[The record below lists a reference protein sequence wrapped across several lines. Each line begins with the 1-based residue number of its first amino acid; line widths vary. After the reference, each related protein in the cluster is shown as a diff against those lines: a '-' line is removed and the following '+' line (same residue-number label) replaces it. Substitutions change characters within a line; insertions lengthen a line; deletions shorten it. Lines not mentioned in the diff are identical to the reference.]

1 MPGLLARLHAALLY
15 DPATGVVVWKKHT
28 WKNRIGTEVGTVVLR
43 GEGRSQAGKPTG
55 LYVWFEGRQYTL
67 QRIIWLMMTG
77 CWPDGWISHVDGDPL
92 NNRLENLRDVTPLE
106 HAKNRSIMQ
115 SNTSGR
121 TGVTQYVTSKTG
133 KVRWRARVT
142 VDGRTIEKSFNTQ
155 LEALAQRTAWEKE
168 YGFHPNNGRNSALEN
183 SI

>member
-15 DPATGVVVWKKHT
+15 DPATGVVVWKKHG
-28 WKNRIGTEVGTVVLR
+28 WKNRIGTEVGSVMR
-43 GEGRSQAGKPTG
+43 IEEGRSQAGKPAG
-55 LYVWFEGRQYTL
+55 LSFSFEGRQYRL
-67 QRIIWLMMTG
+67 HRVIWLMMTG
-77 CWPDGWISHVDGDPL
+77 CWPDGWINHIDGDPL
-92 NNRLENLRDVTPLE
+92 NNRLENLRDVTPQESARNL
-106 HAKNRSIMQ
+106 SIPQ

-121 TGVTQYVTSKTG
+121 VGVTQYVTHKTG

-142 VDGRTIEKSFNTQ
+142 VDGRTIEKSFNTH

-168 YGFHPNNGRNSALEN
+168 YGFHPNHGRNSALEN